1 MSENIPQS
9 GQGQP
14 QHPQG
19 YGNDGYQ
26 NPNPAQPY
34 GNPNMH
40 QSVPP
45 QEQGGQYQQDPNQFG
60 NPVPG
65 APNQQIPQPNGLTR
79 KTLHSLRETHMLVSP
94 SQQHRQRQTLSLKLS
109 RMFGAASLMS
119 LRANRATH
127 IKDCRTA
134 NLGDGL
140 SL

>member
-1 MSENIPQS
+1 MRIFRSPVKVSHNILKAMAMTGTRTPTPLNRMGTLICTS
-9 GQGQP
+9 LYLP
-14 QHPQG
+14 RSRADNTSRILISLETRFRVLRTSRFP
-19 YGNDGYQ
+19 
-26 NPNPAQPY
+26 
-34 GNPNMH
+34 
-40 QSVPP
+40 SRT
-45 QEQGGQYQQDPNQFG
+45 
-60 NPVPG
+60 
-65 APNQQIPQPNGLTR
+65 GLTR